1 MATRRRPKP
10 QNTRF
15 GRAGI
20 DYLFVLPAAIVIGVF
35 LLYPIFQD
43 VYLSLTR
50 WDVLS
55 SPHYVGLANFRFLLK
70 DPLFTQAVVNTIY
83 FVAVAVPAQIVLG
96 LILAIILDEQIR
108 LRGFFRLLFFVPMAI
123 SFVAAGL
130 IFRWLLASTP
140 VVGFAGQLASDI
152 GLHYPHWDSTNGR
165 WAMPVLILINTWK
178 SAGFVMIVYLTGLQA
193 INPAYYEAAAID
205 GAASRWQRFR
215 FITWPLLRPTTIL
228 LVISTTIFCFQMFT
242 LSAVVTQGGPAG
254 ATTTLVYYAYQQF
267 PELAGVGAAAAT
279 VLLMIACFV
288 AAVQVVSLRRIPVYS

>member
-1 MATRRRPKP
+1 MTVPRRQKRKTRS
-10 QNTRF
+10 
-15 GRAGI
+15 GRASI
-20 DYLFVLPAAIVIGVF
+20 DYLFVLPAAIVIGIF
-35 LLYPIFQD
+35 LLYPIVED
-43 VYLSLTR
+43 VYLSLTN
-50 WDVLS
+50 WDILTP
-55 SPHYVGLANFRFLLK
+55 PHFIGLGNFRFLLH
-70 DPLFTQAVVNTIY
+70 DPLFTQALVNTMY
-83 FVAVAVPAQIVLG
+83 FVVVAVPAQIALG

-108 LRGFFRLLFFVPMAI
+108 LRGFFRVLFFIPMAI

-140 VVGFAGQLASDI
+140 ISGYAAQLVSDV
-152 GLHYPHWDSTNGR
+152 GLHYPHWDSTQGH

-228 LVISTTIFCFQMFT
+228 LVISTTIFAFQMFT
-242 LSAVVTQGGPAG
+242 LSQVVTQGGPAG

-267 PELAGVGAAAAT
+267 PQLAGVGAAAAT
-279 VLLMIACFV
+279 ILLMIACLV
-288 AAVQVVSLRRIPVYS
+288 AGIQVFSLRRIPVYS